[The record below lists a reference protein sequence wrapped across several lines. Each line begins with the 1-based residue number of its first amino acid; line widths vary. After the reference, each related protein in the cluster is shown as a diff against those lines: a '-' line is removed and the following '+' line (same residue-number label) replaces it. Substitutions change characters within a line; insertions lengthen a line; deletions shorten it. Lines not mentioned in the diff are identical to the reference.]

1 MSKGIK
7 ELTCLYEISKI
18 DEYPELSIEQAFQM
32 TIDLIPPAM
41 NHPDRACARITY
53 LNMEYKTQNFQET
66 GWKYSITQNINNRA
80 LIIDFNYLEDIP
92 ILKEE
97 KKLIKEIGYRLKS
110 IIERKE
116 AQENLRR
123 IEWLLKKEATDLD
136 QFLPIYGDLTVLNTE
151 RTIIDAV
158 GPDLLK
164 DIASEFLDLMETS
177 GAIYEKNGDYA
188 LGIFSSK
195 WCRFLDAASRNL
207 CNTKNNKE
215 ALESGKWF
223 CHESCWNRASRI
235 SIEKDREIDIICDG
249 GIHIFAIPIKLGN
262 QIIGSINVAY
272 GDPPKNLKTLQ
283 RIAEKYKVNIE
294 DLTKLAN
301 TYESRP
307 HYIIEVAKK
316 RLRSAARTIGYLV
329 ERKKAETAL
338 MLEKQFTDNVLNT
351 SMDTIFVFNPN
362 NGKAIR
368 WNDAFRVISGYSDE
382 EIASLK
388 APDAYYDKEDLK
400 RAEEA
405 TKKLLEKGE
414 ITFEMSLITKNDHK
428 IPFEYSGKIFKAE
441 DDIPL
446 IVSFGRD
453 ISERKEAQ
461 RKLQDSERKYR
472 ELVDLANSIVVRID
486 KEGQIT
492 FINKFGESFFEYSM
506 EDLLNKHVI
515 GTIVP
520 KTETS
525 GRNLEEMVKSI
536 LNQPEKYT
544 KMENENITKTDKR
557 VWVSWRNKALVDK
570 NGNFNGLLSTG
581 IDITERKKAEK
592 LLKESEK
599 KYREAYNR
607 VDFYKNLIA
616 HDMNNVLQTIQSS
629 VELYKLIQKDPENI
643 KSQEDI
649 FNIITHQVS
658 KGASIVS
665 NIIKLSKIEDTNITK
680 KPVEIKYVLNKA
692 VEHIFE
698 SYERE
703 EIELTIAAK
712 EDEYYAQA
720 NDLLLD
726 LFDNLLINAVKYNEN
741 ELKTIEIKVSEA
753 RLDHNDYIKIQ
764 FIDNGIGIPNEK
776 KKQLFERG
784 YHKKEKSKGLGIG
797 LSLVNQ
803 IIHSYNGKIW
813 VENRIKDD
821 YTKGSNFVVLLPK
834 ATLAQ

>member
-18 DEYPELSIEQAFQM
+18 DEYPELSIEKALQM
-32 TIDLIPPAM
+32 TVDLIPPAM
-41 NHPDRACARITY
+41 SYPEKVCARITY
-53 LNMEYKTQNFQET
+53 LNKEYKTQNFQET
-66 GWKYSITQNINNRA
+66 EWNYSISQNMDSKA
-80 LIIDFNYLEDIP
+80 LRIDINYLENLP
-92 ILKEE
+92 ISKDE
-97 KKLIKEIGYRLKS
+97 KKLIQEIGYRLKRS
-110 IIERKE
+110 IERKE

-123 IEWLLKKEATDLD
+123 IEWLLKKGATNLV
-136 QFLPIYGDLTVLNTE
+136 QFLPIYGDLSELNTE
-151 RTIIDAV
+151 RTILDAV

-207 CNTKNNKE
+207 CNTQNNKE
-215 ALESGKWF
+215 ALESGKWL

-235 SIEKDREIDIICDG
+235 SIEKNREIDIICDG
-249 GIHIFAIPIKLGN
+249 GIHIFAIPIKVGN

-272 GDPPKNLKTLQ
+272 GDPPKDPKILQKIADKYNLK
-283 RIAEKYKVNIE
+283 VE
-294 DLTKLAN
+294 DLSRLAN
-301 TYESRP
+301 SYESRP
-307 HYIIEVAKK
+307 HYIIEIAKK

-329 ERKKAETAL
+329 ERKNIEKAL
-338 MLEKQFTDNVLNT
+338 KMEKEFTDNVLNT
-351 SMDTIFVFNPN
+351 SLDTIFVFNPK

-368 WNDAFRVISGYSDE
+368 WNDAFRNISGYSDE

-388 APDAYYDKEDLK
+388 APDAYYDKKDLK

-405 TKKLLEKGE
+405 TKTLFEKGE
-414 ITFEMSLITKNDHK
+414 ITFEISLITKNRHK
-428 IPFEYSGKIFKAE
+428 IPFEYSGKIFKAK

-446 IVSFGRD
+446 IVSFGRE

-472 ELVDLANSIVVRID
+472 ELVDLANSIVIRLD
-486 KEGQIT
+486 KEGRIT

-544 KMENENITKTDKR
+544 KMENENITKTGKR

-570 NGNFNGLLSTG
+570 DGKFNGLLSTG

-592 LLKESEK
+592 LLTESEK

-629 VELYKLIQKDPENI
+629 VELYKLIQKDPENSQ
-643 KSQEDI
+643 SQEEI
-649 FNIITHQVS
+649 FNIITNQIT

-665 NIIKLSKIEDTNITK
+665 NIIKLSKIEDSELSTK
-680 KPVEIKYVLNKA
+680 PIEIKYVLNKA
-692 VEHIFE
+692 IEHIFK
-698 SYERE
+698 SYRE
-703 EIELTIAAK
+703 KEIEITIFPK
-712 EDEYYAQA
+712 ENDFYAQA

-726 LFDNLLINAVKYNEN
+726 LFDNILINAVKHNEN
-741 ELKTIEIKVSEA
+741 ELKTIEIKISEVQ
-753 RLDHNDYIKIQ
+753 LDNNDYIKIE

-776 KKQLFERG
+776 KPKLFERA
-784 YHKKEKSKGLGIG
+784 YHKKQTRRGLGIG

-803 IIHSYNGKIW
+803 IIKSYDGKVW

-821 YTKGSNFVVLLPK
+821 YTKGSNFVILLPK
-834 ATLAQ
+834 AK